1 MIRSDEFVVNYS
13 GPQDESRKEVGLLM
27 KRRSSQTL
35 QSFWPVSVR
44 EVLAKFA
51 RKQFDLVVI
60 QVYATPLL
68 SNDKN
73 HDAFYADLNSAVQK
87 CKKHEVLLVM
97 GDLIAKVGKS
107 QTSKAIGRRGLVE
120 RNVRG
125 EKFGTWRESNSFN
138 ITNNCF
144 QKPKRRL
151 YTWQSQGGQARNQ
164 IDYVCI
170 NDRFKTSVANC
181 TTFPEA
187 YCGIDHNPVVV
198 NLAIKLKKLTKR
210 KAQQHNRQK
219 ISPNQLLA
227 LKKAAEERIPKLD
240 TWKQVKTACFDLRDQ
255 HIPVRG
261 KQPRKAWITENH
273 PYLRST

>member
-1 MIRSDEFVVNYS
+1 
-13 GPQDESRKEVGLLM
+13 M
-27 KRRSSQTL
+27 KPRSSQTL

-51 RKQFDLVVI
+51 RKPFDLVVI
-60 QVYATPLL
+60 QDYATPLL

-97 GDLIAKVGKS
+97 GDLIAKAGNT
-107 QTSKAIGRRGLVE
+107 QTSKAIGRRRLVE
-120 RNVRG
+120 RNLRG
-125 EKFGTWRESNSFN
+125 EKFCTWRESNSFN
-138 ITNNCF
+138 ITRTCF

-151 YTWQSQGGQARNQ
+151 YTWQSQGDQARNQ

-170 NDRFKTSVANC
+170 NDRFKTSVTNC

-187 YCGIDHNPVVV
+187 YCGIDHNPVVA

-210 KAQQHNRQK
+210 KAVQHNCEK
-219 ISPNQLLA
+219 ISHNQLLA
-227 LKKAAEERIPKLD
+227 LKKAAEARLPNLG
-240 TWKQVKTACFDLRDQ
+240 TWKEVKTACLDLRDQ
-255 HIPVRG
+255 HIPLRG
-261 KQPRKAWITENH
+261 KQPRKPWITENH